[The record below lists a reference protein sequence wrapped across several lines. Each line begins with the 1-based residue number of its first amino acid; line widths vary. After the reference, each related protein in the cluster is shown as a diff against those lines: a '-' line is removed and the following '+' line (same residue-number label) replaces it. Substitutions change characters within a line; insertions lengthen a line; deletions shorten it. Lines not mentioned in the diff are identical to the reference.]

1 MPYSIKIPTI
11 GAKKK
16 KKVLRIRKKGL
27 EPNTSYAETNSM
39 SFIGQTPHSE
49 NVKLNDL
56 DVTDIHVKK

>member
-39 SFIGQTPHSE
+39 SFIG
-49 NVKLNDL
+49 
-56 DVTDIHVKK
+56 